1 MTKSTPLRNN
11 QEVRQSLQISKNT
24 PIYDSEMRRKPE
36 LNEIRELAR
45 YWHLVIQLTR
55 RDIVTRYKRS
65 FLGIAWTMLNPLG
78 TTVILAFVF
87 SQVFGSR
94 GPYAVYVLSGLLP
107 WTFFSQATSAC
118 MVGLIA
124 GGSLI
129 RKIYLPR
136 TVFSISAILTALI
149 NLALSLFPLLI
160 VMLLY
165 GLMPKPS
172 LLFLP
177 FPTLCLAMFTLGI
190 GLILSSIAI
199 YFPDVREMYQII
211 LTAWLYLSPVIYTE
225 DFLPPKYV
233 WIIHLNPMYYLINL
247 FRAPIYDGVV
257 PPIPDILLSFAI
269 GFVTLLTGWV
279 VFTRKAEEFAYRV

>member
-1 MTKSTPLRNN
+1 MT
-11 QEVRQSLQISKNT
+11 SLTTDHK

-36 LNEIRELAR
+36 INEVRELAR

-87 SQVFGSR
+87 SQVFGAR

-107 WTFFSQATSAC
+107 WTFFAQSTSAC

-149 NLALSLFPLLI
+149 NLGLSLVPLLI

-165 GLMPKPS
+165 GLSPQPS

-177 FPTLCLAMFTLGI
+177 LSTLCLAMFALGI

-233 WIIHLNPMYYLINL
+233 WVVHLNPMYYLIKI
-247 FRAPIYDGVV
+247 FRTPIYDGI
-257 PPIPDILLSFAI
+257 IPAPQEIFLSLAI
-269 GFVTLLTGWV
+269 ALLTLMLGWIL
-279 VFTRKAEEFAYRV
+279 FTRKAEEFAYRV

>member
-1 MTKSTPLRNN
+1 
-11 QEVRQSLQISKNT
+11 
-24 PIYDSEMRRKPE
+24 
-36 LNEIRELAR
+36 
-45 YWHLVIQLTR
+45 
-55 RDIVTRYKRS
+55 
-65 FLGIAWTMLNPLG
+65 
-78 TTVILAFVF
+78 
-87 SQVFGSR
+87 
-94 GPYAVYVLSGLLP
+94 
-107 WTFFSQATSAC
+107 

-149 NLALSLFPLLI
+149 NLGLSLVPLLI

-165 GLMPKPS
+165 GLSPKPS

-177 FPTLCLAMFTLGI
+177 LSTLCLAMFALGI

-225 DFLPPKYV
+225 DFLPAKYV
-233 WIIHLNPMYYLINL
+233 WVVHLNPMYHLIKI
-247 FRAPIYDGVV
+247 FRAPIYDGM
-257 PPIPDILLSFAI
+257 IPTAQETFLSLAI
-269 GFVTLLTGWV
+269 ALLTLMLGWIL
-279 VFTRKAEEFAYRV
+279 FTRKAEEFAYRV